1 MEYGEDTGGTALYDF
16 LWNAQVRRH
25 SWKRSFA
32 VSENASREEA
42 DFSAYSEEMI
52 IKKELAEK
60 LRRISERY
68 CDQLY
73 FTPSSASDESRR
85 IVFETAFRKADF
97 GDFVLVLGNR
107 DAGAVREAA
116 RQVAYELD
124 LY

>member
-1 MEYGEDTGGTALYDF
+1 MEKIQEGQPFTIFVECAGTP
-16 LWNAQVRRH
+16 AQLEKAFRRIR
-25 SWKRSFA
+25 KMLPRG
-32 VSENASREEA
+32 SRLFGVFGRN
-42 DFSAYSEEMI
+42 DY
-52 IKKELAEK
+52 KKELAEK

-73 FTPSSASDESRR
+73 FAPSSTSDESRR

-97 GDFVLVLGNR
+97 GDFVLVLENR